1 MVKMAKKIQTDYTKG
16 GRDISNT
23 AIPYYQNTLTT
34 LNDYTQDPYAQID
47 TIMDKY
53 YSNNAMQS
61 DFLRNY
67 NRAMANTSA
76 NNFAST
82 GGGYSSSGQRAYNDQ
97 QRYQNDLAS
106 RLQQY
111 GVGQAFAGQNQL
123 YGQAL
128 AGAGA
133 FHNAY
138 GLGKEYS
145 DIDQYNNL
153 ADQNNSWTNQLAGL
167 ASGAGQVLSSIPTPW
182 TQAIGAGLQV
192 AGNLGSTDVS
202 QALGTSAPSNTGW
215 VSSIANG
222 LAGTDWSKI
231 GTVFSGGKAN
241 KASTDRVIN
250 SPYINTSLPTNSS
263 NTSQPNLWGFNQSSN
278 SSPFKM
284 NW

>member
-1 MVKMAKKIQTDYTKG
+1 MAKMAKKIQTDYTKG

-34 LNDYTQDPYAQID
+34 LNDYIQDPYAQID

-53 YSNNAMQS
+53 YSNNAMQG

-138 GLGKEYS
+138 NTGKEYS
-145 DIDQYNNL
+145 DIEQYNNL
-153 ADQNNSWTNQLAGL
+153 ADQNNSFWNQALGI
-167 ASGAGQVLSSIPTPW
+167 GGQVLN
-182 TQAIGAGLQV
+182 AGGQV
-192 AGNLGSTDVS
+192 AAALTGNPALANASVLGNIASS
-202 QALGTSAPSNTGW
+202 QVIDPGYALNGQASGQGSGW
-215 VSSIANG
+215 ADSVAKVLSV
-222 LAGTDWSKI
+222 AGSDWLDKR
-231 GTVFSGGKAN
+231 KAN
-241 KASTDRVIN
+241 QNADSSWTDFLNRAKGQ
-250 SPYINTSLPTNSS
+250 NTPNTN
-263 NTSQPNLWGFNQSSN
+263 NPWGFNQSSN